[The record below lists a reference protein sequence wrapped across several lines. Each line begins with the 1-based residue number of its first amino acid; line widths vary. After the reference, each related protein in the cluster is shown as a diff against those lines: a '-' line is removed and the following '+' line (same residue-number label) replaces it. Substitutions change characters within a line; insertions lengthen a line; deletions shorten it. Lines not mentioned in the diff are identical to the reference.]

1 MHSIETIECLLCVLV
16 SRRYRDNHYVRF
28 QCSFLHMKSGEV
40 GTTTRQSRRAWD
52 VEQKYQT
59 FANWPRVPQMR
70 IARGTCVIAQC
81 RLCAYKYTLT
91 AVIISSST
99 LARTLAPPLA
109 LDDARDEALRCRNLS
124 DAVFTP
130 TVDIVLSAVA
140 VGVLRL
146 QVRARKIELLG
157 LIFHSV

>member
-1 MHSIETIECLLCVLV
+1 M
-16 SRRYRDNHYVRF
+16 
-28 QCSFLHMKSGEV
+28 Q
-40 GTTTRQSRRAWD
+40 
-52 VEQKYQT
+52 
-59 FANWPRVPQMR
+59 

-81 RLCAYKYTLT
+81 RPCAYKYTLT

-109 LDDARDEALRCRNLS
+109 LDDAGDEALSCRDLTN
-124 DAVFTP
+124 AVLTP
-130 TVDIVLSAVA
+130 AADIVFFAVA
-140 VGVLRL
+140 VGVLRR